1 VKPKLL
7 VAAAVVSGVFL
18 IAQKTTG
25 IFESNTDVGV
35 TPQKGSVAYDDAK
48 GEYRITG
55 GGANIWAAADAFQ
68 FLWKRISGD
77 ISLTADVHFE
87 GAGAVGH
94 RKAVLMIRQSLEPD
108 AAYADVALHG
118 DGLTSLQF
126 RPTAAAI
133 TQEIRSS
140 LTAPTRLRI
149 VRHGNEFTMSAGAP
163 GAELQSSGPAT
174 IVLQDPVYVGIGICS
189 HDASVLET
197 AVFSNVQVESGR

>member
-1 VKPKLL
+1 VKIKLL
-7 VAAAVVSGVFL
+7 VAAAVVSGVLL

-35 TPQKGSVAYDDAK
+35 TPQKGSIAYDDAK

-68 FLWKRISGD
+68 FLWKRVSGD
-77 ISLTADVHFE
+77 MSLTADVHFE

-126 RPTAAAI
+126 RPTAGGI

-140 LTAPTRLRI
+140 LTAPARLRI
-149 VRHGNEFTMSAGAP
+149 VRRGNEFTISAGAP
-163 GAELQSSGPAT
+163 GEELQSSGPAT
-174 IVLQDPVYVGIGICS
+174 VVLQDPVYVGLGICS

-197 AVFSNVQVESGR
+197 AVFSNVKVESGR

>member
-7 VAAAVVSGVFL
+7 VAAAVVSGVLL

-25 IFESNTDVGV
+25 IFESNTDIGV
-35 TPQKGSVAYDDAK
+35 TPQKGSVAYDDTK

-68 FLWKRISGD
+68 FLWKRVSGD
-77 ISLTADVHFE
+77 ISLTTDVHFE

-126 RPTAAAI
+126 RPTAGAI

-140 LTAPTRLRI
+140 LTAATRLRI

-163 GAELQSSGPAT
+163 GAELQSSGPAMV
-174 IVLQDPVYVGIGICS
+174 VLQDPVYVGIGICS

-197 AVFSNVQVESGR
+197 AVFSNVRVEPEH